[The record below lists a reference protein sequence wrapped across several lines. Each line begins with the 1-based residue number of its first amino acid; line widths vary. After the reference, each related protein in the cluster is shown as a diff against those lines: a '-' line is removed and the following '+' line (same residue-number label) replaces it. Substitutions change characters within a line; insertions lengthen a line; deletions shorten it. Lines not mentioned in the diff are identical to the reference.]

1 MKYFHRSLSVPHHKY
16 HKYYK
21 YHTYFIYDAYF
32 IYHNYHNWHNRHN
45 YPNTYNIADTSPIT
59 AMTKKRVVP
68 KYPDRLS
75 VQPSYSFYS
84 IL

>member
-1 MKYFHRSLSVPHHKY
+1 M
-16 HKYYK
+16 
-21 YHTYFIYDAYF
+21 TIIIIGIIGIITAD
-32 IYHNYHNWHNRHN
+32 
-45 YPNTYNIADTSPIT
+45 TADTSTIT

-75 VQPSYSFYS
+75 VQPFYSFYS